1 MKIASNKLSDIRKF
15 MQQQLTELYE
25 TEEIDSIFFILIA
38 HFYGLNKKDF
48 YAQKMELL
56 SESQILDIYDSIK
69 ELALG
74 RPVQYIISDTVFC
87 DLHFYVSPA
96 VLIPRRETQELVE
109 LIIEKFPKDSALKIL
124 DIGTGSGCIAITLK
138 KYFPNAQLTAID
150 ISTQALVVAE
160 RNATM
165 NNAEIHLFK
174 LNILDDT
181 QWSRLENLD
190 VIVSNP
196 PYVLNSEKTLMHK
209 NVLEHEPESALFV
222 SDNDPLLYYKAIFHL
237 ASLQAKRPFI
247 FLEINE
253 SLGDQILELA
263 ISFGFTN
270 GKILDDMQS
279 KPRFYISE

>member
-15 MQQQLTELYE
+15 MQQQLTDLYE
-25 TEEIDSIFFILIA
+25 SEEIDSIFFILIS
-38 HFYGLNKKDF
+38 HYFGLSKKDF
-48 YAQKMELL
+48 YAQKMDLL
-56 SESQILDIYDSIK
+56 SESQILDIYDAIK
-69 ELALG
+69 ELMLG
-74 RPVQYIISDTVFC
+74 RPVQYIISDALFC

-109 LIIEKFPKDSALKIL
+109 LIIEKFPKDSSLKIL

-138 KYFPNAQLTAID
+138 KYFKNALLTAVD

-174 LNILDDT
+174 SNILEET
-181 QWSRLENLD
+181 QWHKLENMD

-222 SDNDPLLYYKAIFHL
+222 SDSDPLLFYKSIFRL
-237 ASLQAKRPFI
+237 ASMQQKRPVI

-253 SLGDQILELA
+253 SLGNQILELA
-263 ISFGFTN
+263 ASFGFLN
-270 GKILDDMQS
+270 GKIVDDMQS
-279 KPRFYISE
+279 KPRFYFSE